1 VAFAGHSMA
10 ATSIF
15 TPPVA
20 ESVFVMSNS
29 FMLGGIVTRVP
40 EKRKRKKG
48 K

>member
-1 VAFAGHSMA
+1 VAFAGHSMT

-15 TPPVA
+15 TP
-20 ESVFVMSNS
+20 VFVMLNS
-29 FMLGGIVTRVP
+29 FMLGGGKVTRVP